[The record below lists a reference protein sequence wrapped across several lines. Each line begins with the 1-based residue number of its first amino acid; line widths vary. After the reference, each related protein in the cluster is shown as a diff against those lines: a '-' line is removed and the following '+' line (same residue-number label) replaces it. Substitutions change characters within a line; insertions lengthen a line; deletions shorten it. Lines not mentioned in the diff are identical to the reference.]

1 MEADF
6 LEKVVEREKK
16 LAAIEEEVKEM
27 DPGEHDKN
35 KERYDELK
43 D

>member
-6 LEKVVEREKK
+6 LAKVVEREKK

-27 DPGEHDKN
+27 DPGEFD
-35 KERYDELK
+35 
-43 D
+43 